1 MKLSRDQRREIY
13 EELDREMQ
21 GMLETKVEELNY
33 LYDDQ
38 NRELQKAASIG

>member
-1 MKLSRDQRREIY
+1 MKLSRDRRIEIY
-13 EELDREMQ
+13 EELDREIQ

>member
-1 MKLSRDQRREIY
+1 MKLTRDQRREIY
-13 EELDREMQ
+13 EELDREIQ
-21 GMLETKVEELNY
+21 GILETKVEELNY

>member
-1 MKLSRDQRREIY
+1 MKLTRDQRKETY
-13 EELDREMQ
+13 EELDREIQ

>member
-1 MKLSRDQRREIY
+1 MKLSRDQRIDIY
-13 EELDREMQ
+13 EELDREIQ

>member
-1 MKLSRDQRREIY
+1 MKLTRDQRKEIY
-13 EELDREMQ
+13 EELDREIQ
-21 GMLETKVEELNY
+21 GILETKVEELNY

>member
-1 MKLSRDQRREIY
+1 MKLSKDQRREIY
-13 EELDREMQ
+13 EELDREIQ
-21 GMLETKVEELNY
+21 GMHETKVEELNY